1 MDGKNRIDSM
11 QVKIELN
18 GVLCRLA
25 GAQNL
30 TIELNDSATVADA
43 MAVIEERLPNAV
55 DRLEVTAIAIGDSL
69 VHRGTVL
76 EGDETLVLIPP
87 VSGG

>member
-1 MDGKNRIDSM
+1 M
-11 QVKIELN
+11 QVTVELN

-25 GAQNL
+25 GAQSL

-43 MAVIEERLPNAV
+43 MAAVEERVPNAV
-55 DRLEVTAIAIGDSL
+55 DRLEATAIAIGDSL
-69 VHRGTVL
+69 VHRNTL
-76 EGDETLVLIPP
+76 LTGDETLVLIPP

>member
-1 MDGKNRIDSM
+1 M

-30 TIELNDSATVADA
+30 MIELNDSATVADA
-43 MAVIEERLPNAV
+43 MAAVEERLPNAA

-69 VHRGTVL
+69 VHRNTVL

>member
-1 MDGKNRIDSM
+1 M
-11 QVKIELN
+11 QIQIELN

-25 GAQNL
+25 GVQSL
-30 TIELNDSATVADA
+30 TVQLNDVATVGDA
-43 MAVIEERLPNAV
+43 MAAVEQQVPNAA

-69 VHRGTVL
+69 VHRNTLL
-76 EGDETLVLIPP
+76 EGGETLVLIPP

>member
-1 MDGKNRIDSM
+1 M
-11 QVKIELN
+11 QIQIELN

-25 GAQNL
+25 GMQSL
-30 TIELNDSATVADA
+30 TVELNDAATVGDA
-43 MAVIEERLPNAV
+43 MAAVEQRIPNAA

-69 VHRGTVL
+69 VHRNTVL
-76 EGDETLVLIPP
+76 DGDETLVLIPP